1 MKPLST
7 GTGLKDRLKQFDICL
22 LICTSV
28 LSLMSLLLMF
38 SIADKEGIGTGL
50 LKMQSAATLVGVFV
64 MVFLST
70 VDYQEV
76 VNKLWVIFL
85 IGEIGLLGITL
96 IYGVAEG
103 TNVSWLRIGPIAI
116 QPSEFV
122 KGTFIVTFSKHLD
135 MVKHK
140 INHPLSLLGL
150 GVHAGA
156 IIGLILLSGDLGVAM
171 VYCGIVALML
181 FCAGLSLFYFLGAGV
196 AIFAAIPYAWDFLKD
211 YQQNRIIYGFNP
223 EGDPEEYGYQALLGR
238 DTLAN
243 GGLFGNGI
251 HGGEYYH
258 RLYACENDFAFS
270 TLCEKF
276 GLVCGILVLVCLA
289 VVVIRVF
296 MIARTSRKDS
306 GAFICIGVAAAI
318 VVQTAENV
326 GMCLAMLPVIG
337 ITLPF
342 ISYGGSSTLAMYLLL
357 GMVHSV
363 KTHRVK
369 YNFEREHA

>member
-7 GTGLKDRLKQFDICL
+7 GTGLKDRLRQFDICL

-28 LSLMSLLLMF
+28 LSIMSLLLMY
-38 SIADKEGIGTGL
+38 SISDTLGFGL
-50 LKMQSAATLVGVFV
+50 LRMQAASTLVGVFV
-64 MVFLST
+64 MVFLAT

-85 IGEIGLLGITL
+85 IGEIGLLCITL
-96 IYGVAEG
+96 VFGIAEG
-103 TNVSWLRIGPIAI
+103 ENQSWLEIGPITI

-135 MVKHK
+135 IVKHK

-150 GVHAGA
+150 GMHAGA
-156 IIGLILLSGDLGVAM
+156 IIGLILISGDLGVAL

-196 AIFAAIPYAWDFLKD
+196 AAFVAIPYAWDFLKE
-211 YQQNRIIYGFNP
+211 YQKKRIIYGFNP
-223 EGDPEEYGYQALLGR
+223 EADPEDTGYQALLGR
-238 DTLAN
+238 DALAN
-243 GGLFGNGI
+243 GGFFGQGINGGTYYKGLF
-251 HGGEYYH
+251 
-258 RLYACENDFAFS
+258 ACENDFAFS

-276 GLVCGILVLVCLA
+276 GLACGILVLICLA
-289 VVVIRVF
+289 IIVIRVF

-306 GAFICIGVAAAI
+306 GAFLCIGVAAAI
-318 VVQTAENV
+318 VVQTIENV

>member
-7 GTGLKDRLKQFDICL
+7 GTGLKDRLRQFDICL

-28 LSLMSLLLMF
+28 LSIISILLMY
-38 SIADKEGIGTGL
+38 SIADSEGYGL
-50 LKMQSAATLVGVFV
+50 LRMQAAATLVGVFV
-64 MVFLST
+64 MVFLAT

-96 IYGVAEG
+96 LYGVAEG
-103 TNVSWLRIGPIAI
+103 ENQSWLEIGPITI

-140 INHPLSLLGL
+140 INHPMSLLGL
-150 GVHAGA
+150 GIHAGG
-156 IIGLILLSGDLGVAM
+156 IIGLILLSGDLGVAL

-196 AIFAAIPYAWDFLKD
+196 ALFVAIPYVWEFLKD
-211 YQQNRIIYGFNP
+211 YQKYRIIYGFNP
-223 EGDPEEYGYQALLGR
+223 EADPEEYGYQALLGR
-238 DTLAN
+238 DALAN
-243 GGLFGNGI
+243 GGFFGKGI
-251 HGGEYYH
+251 NGGEFYKD
-258 RLYACENDFAFS
+258 LFACENDFAFS

-276 GLVCGILVLVCLA
+276 GLIGGIIVLVCLA
-289 VVVIRVF
+289 IVVIRVF

-318 VVQTAENV
+318 VVQTVENV

>member
-1 MKPLST
+1 MKIVKRSL
-7 GTGLKDRLKQFDICL
+7 LDRLKCFDPFLMFCTLGLTL
-22 LICTSV
+22 LSLLALWGGRGDFGTRAFFMQLAMSV
-28 LSLMSLLLMF
+28 LGVVMVVFIASLDYEHIVNRYYVGAFLLSLFLMAVTLLFGF
-38 SIADKEGIGTGL
+38 SIGG
-50 LKMQSAATLVGVFV
+50 
-64 MVFLST
+64 
-70 VDYQEV
+70 
-76 VNKLWVIFL
+76 NR
-85 IGEIGLLGITL
+85 
-96 IYGVAEG
+96 
-103 TNVSWLRIGPIAI
+103 SWLELPGGFSV

-135 MVKHK
+135 MVKHR
-140 INHPLSLLGL
+140 INHPLSLAGLGL
-150 GVHAGA
+150 HAGT
-156 IIGLILLSGDLGVAM
+156 IIGLIMLSGDLGVAL

-181 FCAGLSLFYFLGAGV
+181 FCAGLSIFYFLGAGV
-196 AIFAAIPYAWDFLKD
+196 ATFVAIPYVWDFLKE
-211 YQQNRIIYGFNP
+211 YQRNRIIYGFDP
-223 EGDPEEYGYQALLGR
+223 ESDPEEYGYQALLGR
-238 DTLAN
+238 DALAN
-243 GGLFGNGI
+243 GGMFGKGI

-258 RLYACENDFAFS
+258 DLFACENDFAFS

-276 GLVCGILVLVCLA
+276 GLVCGILVLICLT
-289 VVVIRVF
+289 VIVFRVF

-306 GAFICIGVAAAI
+306 GAFLCIGVAAAI
-318 VVQTAENV
+318 VVQTTENV

>member
-1 MKPLST
+1 MKSLSKNHGIRST
-7 GTGLKDRLKQFDICL
+7 LKQFDICL
-22 LICTSV
+22 LICTTV
-28 LSLMSLLLMF
+28 LSIMSITLMY
-38 SIADKEGIGTGL
+38 SISDVKGTGL
-50 LKMQSAATLVGVFV
+50 LKMQVGATVAGICL
-64 MVFLST
+64 MIFLAT

-76 VNKLWVIFL
+76 VDKLWIPFL
-85 IGEIGLLGITL
+85 ILQVGLLGITL

-103 TNVSWLRIGPIAI
+103 TNKSWLYIGPISI

-135 MVKHK
+135 LVKNR

-150 GVHAGA
+150 GIHAGA
-156 IIGLILLSGDLGVAM
+156 VIGLILLSGDLGVAL
-171 VYCGIVALML
+171 VYCGVVALML

-196 AIFAAIPYAWDFLKD
+196 ALFVAIPYVWEFLAD
-211 YQQNRIIYGFNP
+211 YQKYRIIYGFNP
-223 EGDPEEYGYQALLGR
+223 EGDPDNYGFQALLGR
-238 DTLAN
+238 DALAN
-243 GGLFGNGI
+243 GGFFGQGVS
-251 HGGEYYH
+251 GGEYYKS
-258 RLYACENDFAFS
+258 LFACENDFAFS
-270 TLCEKF
+270 TLCEKL
-276 GLVCGILVLVCLA
+276 GLLGGIVVLVCLC

>member
-1 MKPLST
+1 MKSLSK
-7 GTGLKDRLKQFDICL
+7 GMGLKDRLKQFDICL

-28 LSLMSLLLMF
+28 LSAMSILLMY
-38 SIADKEGIGTGL
+38 SIADKTGTSL
-50 LKMQSAATLVGVFV
+50 LKMQAAATFAGVCV
-64 MVFLST
+64 MIFLST

-76 VNKLWVIFL
+76 VNKLWIPFL
-85 IGEIGLLGITL
+85 IAEIGLLGITL
-96 IYGVAEG
+96 LYGVAEG
-103 TNVSWLRIGPIAI
+103 TNQSWLYIGSISI

-135 MVKHK
+135 LVKNK

-150 GVHAGA
+150 GLHAGT
-156 IIGLILLSGDLGVAM
+156 IIGLILLSGDLGVAL

-196 AIFAAIPYAWDFLKD
+196 LLFVALPYAWDFLAD
-211 YQQNRIIYGFNP
+211 YQRYRIIYGFDPESDP
-223 EGDPEEYGYQALLGR
+223 EGYGYQALMGR
-238 DTLAN
+238 DALAN
-243 GGLFGNGI
+243 GGFFGNGI
-251 HGGEYYH
+251 HGGEYYKD
-258 RLYACENDFAFS
+258 LYACENDFAFS

-276 GLVCGILVLVCLA
+276 GLIAGAIVLICLA
-289 VVVIRVF
+289 IVVIRVF
-296 MIARTSRKDS
+296 AIARTSRKDS

-318 VVQTAENV
+318 VVQTIENV

>member
-1 MKPLST
+1 M
-7 GTGLKDRLKQFDICL
+7 LKQI
-22 LICTSV
+22 I
-28 LSLMSLLLMF
+28 LLL
-38 SIADKEGIGTGL
+38 AGI
-50 LKMQSAATLVGVFV
+50 VFYIV
-64 MVFLST
+64 
-70 VDYQEV
+70 
-76 VNKLWVIFL
+76 
-85 IGEIGLLGITL
+85 LGW
-96 IYGVAEG
+96 
-103 TNVSWLRIGPIAI
+103 WLRDIRRAKIMRWPLGVMALGFLAINLVAGVTSYGATNWLSIGGFTI

-135 MVKHK
+135 LVKHR

-150 GVHAGA
+150 GLHAGT
-156 IIGLILLSGDLGVAM
+156 IVGLILLSGDLGVAL

-196 AIFAAIPYAWDFLKD
+196 VVFVAIPYVWEFLAD
-211 YQQNRIIYGFNP
+211 YQRYRIIYGF
-223 EGDPEEYGYQALLGR
+223 DPESDPEHYGYQALLGR
-238 DTLAN
+238 QALAN
-243 GGLFGNGI
+243 GGFFGNGI
-251 HGGEYYH
+251 HGGEYYKD
-258 RLYACENDFAFS
+258 LFACENDFAFS
-270 TLCEKF
+270 SLCEKF
-276 GLVCGILVLVCLA
+276 GLIGGMLVLICLA
-289 VVVIRVF
+289 IVVIRVF
-296 MIARTSRKDS
+296 AIARTSRKDS

>member
-1 MKPLST
+1 MKSLSV
-7 GTGLKDRLKQFDICL
+7 GTGLRDRLKQFDICL

-28 LSLMSLLLMF
+28 LSLLSLLLMY
-38 SIADKEGIGTGL
+38 SISDKDGTGL
-50 LKMQSAATLVGVFV
+50 LKMQAAATFAGVCV
-64 MVFLST
+64 MVLLSM

-76 VNKLWVIFL
+76 VNKLWLIFL

-103 TNVSWLRIGPIAI
+103 ENVSWLKIGPIHI

-135 MVKHK
+135 MVKHR
-140 INHPLSLLGL
+140 INHPVSLVGL
-150 GVHAGA
+150 GIHAGA
-156 IIGLILLSGDLGVAM
+156 IIGLIMLSGDLGVAL

-181 FCAGLSLFYFLGAGV
+181 FCAGLSIFYFLGAGV
-196 AIFAAIPYAWDFLKD
+196 AAFVAIPYVWDFLKE
-211 YQQNRIIYGFNP
+211 YQKNRIIYGFDP
-223 EGDPEEYGYQALLGR
+223 ESDPEEYGYQALLGR
-238 DTLAN
+238 DALAS
-243 GGLFGNGI
+243 GGMFGKGI
-251 HGGEYYH
+251 HGGDYYH
-258 RLYACENDFAFS
+258 DLFACENDFAFS

-276 GLVCGILVLVCLA
+276 GLVCGILVLVCLSII
-289 VVVIRVF
+289 VIRVF

-318 VVQTAENV
+318 VVQTTENV

-369 YNFEREHA
+369 YNFEREQA

>member
-1 MKPLST
+1 MY
-7 GTGLKDRLKQFDICL
+7 LK
-22 LICTSV
+22 
-28 LSLMSLLLMF
+28 
-38 SIADKEGIGTGL
+38 
-50 LKMQSAATLVGVFV
+50 GVCV

-76 VNKLWVIFL
+76 VNKLWIPFL
-85 IGEIGLLGITL
+85 IAEIGLLGITL
-96 IYGVAEG
+96 LYGVAEG
-103 TNVSWLRIGPIAI
+103 NNQSWLYIGPISI

-122 KGTFIVTFSKHLD
+122 KATFIVTFSKHLD
-135 MVKHK
+135 LVKNK

-156 IIGLILLSGDLGVAM
+156 IIGLILLSGDLGVAL

-196 AIFAAIPYAWDFLKD
+196 VLFVAIPYVWDFLKD
-211 YQQNRIIYGFNP
+211 YQRYRIIYGFDPESDP
-223 EGDPEEYGYQALLGR
+223 EGYGYQALLGR
-238 DTLAN
+238 DALAN
-243 GGLFGNGI
+243 GGIFGNGI
-251 HGGEYYH
+251 HGGEYYKD
-258 RLYACENDFAFS
+258 LFACENDFAFS

-276 GLVCGILVLVCLA
+276 GAIGGMIALICLA

-296 MIARTSRKDS
+296 AIARTARKDS

-318 VVQTAENV
+318 VIQTAENV

>member
-28 LSLMSLLLMF
+28 LSIMSILLMY
-38 SIADKEGIGTGL
+38 SISDKLGMGL
-50 LKMQSAATLVGVFV
+50 LKMQAASTLVGVFV
-64 MVFLST
+64 MIFLST

-76 VNKLWVIFL
+76 VNKLWIPFL
-85 IGEIGLLGITL
+85 IAEIGLLGITL

-103 TNVSWLRIGPIAI
+103 SNVSWLEIGPITI

-135 MVKHK
+135 LVKHK

-150 GVHAGA
+150 GLHAGT
-156 IIGLILLSGDLGVAM
+156 IIGLILLSGDLGVAL

-181 FCAGLSLFYFLGAGV
+181 FCAGLSFFYFIGAGV
-196 AIFAAIPYAWDFLKD
+196 VMFVAIPYVWDFLAE
-211 YQQNRIIYGFNP
+211 YQRYRIIYGFDP
-223 EGDPEEYGYQALLGR
+223 EGDPQGYGYQALLGR
-238 DTLAN
+238 DALAN
-243 GGLFGNGI
+243 GGFFGNGI
-251 HGGEYYH
+251 HGGEYYKD
-258 RLYACENDFAFS
+258 LFACENDFAFS

-276 GLVCGILVLVCLA
+276 GLLGGMIVLICLA
-289 VVVIRVF
+289 VVVVRVF
-296 MIARTSRKDS
+296 AIARTSRKDS

-318 VVQTAENV
+318 VIQTTENV

>member
-28 LSLMSLLLMF
+28 LSIISLLLMY
-38 SIADKEGIGTGL
+38 SLRDLSLRHAGL
-50 LKMQSAATLVGVFV
+50 VKMQAAATLVGIFV
-64 MVFLST
+64 MVFLAT

-103 TNVSWLRIGPIAI
+103 SNQSWLEIGPITI

-150 GVHAGA
+150 GVHAGV
-156 IIGLILLSGDLGVAM
+156 IIGLILISGDLGVAL

-196 AIFAAIPYAWDFLKD
+196 AIFAAIPYVWDFLKE
-211 YQQNRIIYGFNP
+211 YQKNRIIYGFNP

-238 DTLAN
+238 DALAN
-243 GGLFGNGI
+243 GGFFGKGI
-251 HGGEYYH
+251 NGGEYYKD
-258 RLYACENDFAFS
+258 LFANENDFAFA

-276 GLVCGILVLVCLA
+276 GAIGGIIVLICLA

-357 GMVHSV
+357 GMVHWV

>member
-22 LICTSV
+22 LICTSI
-28 LSLMSLLLMF
+28 LSIMSLLLMY
-38 SIADKEGIGTGL
+38 SISDTLGLGL
-50 LKMQSAATLVGVFV
+50 LRMQSVATFAGVCV
-64 MVFLST
+64 MIFLST

-76 VNKLWVIFL
+76 VNKLWIPFL
-85 IGEIGLLGITL
+85 IAEIGLLGITIL
-96 IYGVAEG
+96 YGVAEG
-103 TNVSWLRIGPIAI
+103 DNRSWLYIGSLSI

-135 MVKHK
+135 LVKNK
-140 INHPLSLLGL
+140 INHPLSLIGLGL
-150 GVHAGA
+150 HAGT
-156 IIGLILLSGDLGVAM
+156 IIGLILISGDLGVAL

-181 FCAGLSLFYFLGAGV
+181 FCAGLSIFYFLGAGV
-196 AIFAAIPYAWDFLKD
+196 VLFVAIPYVWDFLKD
-211 YQQNRIIYGFNP
+211 YQRYRIIYGFDP
-223 EGDPEEYGYQALLGR
+223 EGDPEGYGYQALLGR
-238 DTLAN
+238 DALAN
-243 GGLFGNGI
+243 GGFFGNGI
-251 HGGEYYH
+251 HGGEYYKD
-258 RLYACENDFAFS
+258 LFACENDFAFS
-270 TLCEKF
+270 SLCEKF
-276 GLVCGILVLVCLA
+276 GLLGGTVVLICLA
-289 VVVIRVF
+289 IVVIRVF
-296 MIARTSRKDS
+296 AIARTSRKDS

>member
-1 MKPLST
+1 MKSLST
-7 GTGLKDRLKQFDICL
+7 GTGIKDRLKQFDICL

-28 LSLMSLLLMF
+28 LSAMSLLLMY
-38 SIADKEGIGTGL
+38 SISDVNGTGQ
-50 LKMQSAATLVGVFV
+50 LKMQAASTFAGVCV
-64 MVFLST
+64 MIFLSM

-76 VNKLWVIFL
+76 VNKLWIPFWIAGV
-85 IGEIGLLGITL
+85 GLLGITL
-96 IYGVAEG
+96 LYGIAEG
-103 TNVSWLRIGPIAI
+103 TNKSWLEIGPITI

-135 MVKHK
+135 LVKHK

-150 GVHAGA
+150 GLHAGS
-156 IIGLILLSGDLGVAM
+156 IIGLILLSGDLGVAL

-181 FCAGLSLFYFLGAGV
+181 FCAGLSLFYFFGAG
-196 AIFAAIPYAWDFLKD
+196 AALFIAVPYVWDMLEE
-211 YQQNRIIYGFNP
+211 YQQKRIIYGFNP
-223 EGDPEEYGYQALLGR
+223 DADPTDTGYQVILGR
-238 DTLAN
+238 SALAN
-243 GGLFGNGI
+243 GGFFGQGI
-251 HGGEYYH
+251 HGGEYYKDLFA
-258 RLYACENDFAFS
+258 RENDFAFA

-276 GLVCGILVLVCLA
+276 GLLGGIIVLVCLA

-296 MIARTSRKDS
+296 AIARTSRKDS

>member
-28 LSLMSLLLMF
+28 LSIMSLLLMF
-38 SIADKEGIGTGL
+38 SISDKEGLGL
-50 LKMQSAATLVGVFV
+50 LRMQAAATVVGVGV
-64 MVFLST
+64 MVFLAT

-76 VNKLWVIFL
+76 VNKLWIPFL
-85 IGEIGLLGITL
+85 IAEIGLLGITVL
-96 IYGVAEG
+96 YGVAEG
-103 TNVSWLRIGPIAI
+103 DNTSWLKIGPVYV

-135 MVKHK
+135 MVKHR

-150 GVHAGA
+150 GAHAGV
-156 IIGLILLSGDLGVAM
+156 IIGMILVSGDLGVAL

-196 AIFAAIPYAWDFLKD
+196 ALFVAIPYAWDFLKD
-211 YQQNRIIYGFNP
+211 YQRYRIIYGFDP
-223 EGDPEEYGYQALLGR
+223 EGDPEGYGYQALLGR
-238 DTLAN
+238 DALAN
-243 GGLFGNGI
+243 GGFFGQGING
-251 HGGEYYH
+251 GTYYH
-258 RLYACENDFAFS
+258 DLFACENDFAFS

-276 GLVCGILVLVCLA
+276 GMLGGIVVLVCLA

-306 GAFICIGVAAAI
+306 GAFLCIGVAAAI

>member
-28 LSLMSLLLMF
+28 LSIMSLLLMF
-38 SIADKEGIGTGL
+38 SISDKEGLGL
-50 LKMQSAATLVGVFV
+50 LRMQAAATVVGVGV
-64 MVFLST
+64 MVFLAT

-76 VNKLWVIFL
+76 VNKLWIPFL
-85 IGEIGLLGITL
+85 IAEIGLLGITVL
-96 IYGVAEG
+96 YGVAEG
-103 TNVSWLRIGPIAI
+103 DNTSWLKIGPVYV

-135 MVKHK
+135 IVKHR

-150 GVHAGA
+150 GAHAGV
-156 IIGLILLSGDLGVAM
+156 IIGMILVSGDLGVAL

-196 AIFAAIPYAWDFLKD
+196 ALFVAIPYAWDFLKD
-211 YQQNRIIYGFNP
+211 YQRYRIIYGFDP
-223 EGDPEEYGYQALLGR
+223 EGDPEGYGYQALLGR
-238 DTLAN
+238 DALAN
-243 GGLFGNGI
+243 GGFFGQGING
-251 HGGEYYH
+251 GTYYH
-258 RLYACENDFAFS
+258 DLFACENDFAFS

-276 GLVCGILVLVCLA
+276 GMLGGIVVLVCLA

-306 GAFICIGVAAAI
+306 GAFLCIGVAAAI

>member
-28 LSLMSLLLMF
+28 LSIMSLLLMF
-38 SIADKEGIGTGL
+38 SISDKEGLGL
-50 LKMQSAATLVGVFV
+50 LRMQAAATLAGVCV
-64 MVFLST
+64 MVFLAT

-76 VNKLWVIFL
+76 VNKLWIPFL
-85 IGEIGLLGITL
+85 IAEIGLLGITF

-103 TNVSWLRIGPIAI
+103 NNTSWLKIGPVYV

-135 MVKHK
+135 MVKHR
-140 INHPLSLLGL
+140 INHPVSLLGL
-150 GVHAGA
+150 GAHAGV
-156 IIGLILLSGDLGVAM
+156 IIGMILVSGDLGVAL

-196 AIFAAIPYAWDFLKD
+196 ALFVAIPYAWDFLKE
-211 YQQNRIIYGFNP
+211 YQRYRIIYGFDP
-223 EGDPEEYGYQALLGR
+223 EGDPEGYGYQALLGR
-238 DTLAN
+238 DALAN
-243 GGLFGNGI
+243 GGFFGQGVK
-251 HGGEYYH
+251 GGTYYH
-258 RLYACENDFAFS
+258 DLFACENDFAFS

-276 GLVCGILVLVCLA
+276 GMLGGIVLLVCLA
-289 VVVIRVF
+289 VVVIRDF
-296 MIARTSRKDS
+296 LIARTSRTDS
-306 GAFICIGVAAAI
+306 GAFLCIGVAAAI

>member
-28 LSLMSLLLMF
+28 LSIMSLLLMY
-38 SIADKEGIGTGL
+38 SISDSEGIGL
-50 LKMQSAATLVGVFV
+50 LRMQAAATFAGVCV
-64 MVFLST
+64 MIFLST

-76 VNKLWVIFL
+76 VNKLWIPFL
-85 IGEIGLLGITL
+85 IAEIGLLCIML
-96 IYGVAEG
+96 VYGVAEG
-103 TNVSWLRIGPIAI
+103 ENKSWLYIGSLSI

-122 KGTFIVTFSKHLD
+122 KGTFIVAFSKHLD
-135 MVKHK
+135 LVKNK

-150 GVHAGA
+150 GIHAGA
-156 IIGLILLSGDLGVAM
+156 IIGLILLSGDLGVAL

-196 AIFAAIPYAWDFLKD
+196 AIFVAIPYIWDFLKD
-211 YQQNRIIYGFNP
+211 YQRYRIIYGFNP
-223 EGDPEEYGYQALLGR
+223 EGDPQDYGYQALLGR
-238 DTLAN
+238 DALAN
-243 GGLFGNGI
+243 GGFFGNGI
-251 HGGEYYH
+251 HGGEYYKD
-258 RLYACENDFAFS
+258 LFACENDFAFS
-270 TLCEKF
+270 SLCEKF
-276 GLVCGILVLVCLA
+276 GILCGMIVLICLA
-289 VVVIRVF
+289 IVVIRVF
-296 MIARTSRKDS
+296 AIARTSRKDS

-318 VVQTAENV
+318 VVQTVENI

-363 KTHRVK
+363 KTHRIK

>member
-28 LSLMSLLLMF
+28 LSIMSLLLMV
-38 SIADKEGIGTGL
+38 SISDKEGLGL
-50 LKMQSAATLVGVFV
+50 LKMQAAATFAGVCV
-64 MVFLST
+64 MIFLSM

-76 VNKLWVIFL
+76 VNKLWIPFL
-85 IGEIGLLGITL
+85 IAEIGLLGITL
-96 IYGVAEG
+96 LYGVAEG
-103 TNVSWLRIGPIAI
+103 TNQSWLKIGPIYI

-135 MVKHK
+135 MVKHR
-140 INHPLSLLGL
+140 INHPVSLLGL
-150 GVHAGA
+150 GAHAGV
-156 IIGLILLSGDLGVAM
+156 IIGLILISGDLGVAL

-196 AIFAAIPYAWDFLKD
+196 AAFVAIPYVWEFLAD
-211 YQQNRIIYGFNP
+211 YQKFRIIYGFDP
-223 EGDPEEYGYQALLGR
+223 DSDPEEYGYQAIMGR
-238 DTLAN
+238 NALAN
-243 GGLFGNGI
+243 GGFFGQGING
-251 HGGEYYH
+251 GSYYH
-258 RLYACENDFAFS
+258 DLFACENDFAFS

-276 GLVCGILVLVCLA
+276 GMLGGMIVLICLA
-289 VVVIRVF
+289 IVVIRVF

-306 GAFICIGVAAAI
+306 GAFLCIGVAAAV

>member
-28 LSLMSLLLMF
+28 LSIMSLLLMY
-38 SIADKEGIGTGL
+38 SIADKEGLGL
-50 LKMQSAATLVGVFV
+50 LKMQAAATFAGVCV

-76 VNKLWVIFL
+76 VNKLWIPFL
-85 IGEIGLLGITL
+85 IAEIGLLGITL

-103 TNVSWLRIGPIAI
+103 TNQSWLIIGPISI

-135 MVKHK
+135 LVKHK

-150 GVHAGA
+150 GAHAGA
-156 IIGLILLSGDLGVAM
+156 IIGLILISGDLGVAL

-196 AIFAAIPYAWDFLKD
+196 ALFIAIPYVWEFLAE
-211 YQQNRIIYGFNP
+211 YQKNRIIYGFNP
-223 EGDPEEYGYQALLGR
+223 EADPEEYGYQAIMGR
-238 DTLAN
+238 NALAN
-243 GGLFGNGI
+243 GGFFGNGI
-251 HGGEYYH
+251 HGGDYYKD
-258 RLYACENDFAFS
+258 LFACENDFAFS

-276 GLVCGILVLVCLA
+276 GVLGGIIVLICLA
-289 VVVIRVF
+289 IVVVRVF

>member
-1 MKPLST
+1 MRSISN
-7 GTGLKDRLKQFDICL
+7 GTGIKDRLKQFDICL

-28 LSLMSLLLMF
+28 LSLMSLLLMY
-38 SIADKEGIGTGL
+38 SISDKVGTGM
-50 LKMQSAATLVGVFV
+50 LKTQLAATLAGVCV

-76 VNKLWVIFL
+76 VNKLWIPFL
-85 IGEIGLLGITL
+85 IGEIGLLAITL
-96 IYGVAEG
+96 LYGVSEG
-103 TNVSWLRIGPIAI
+103 TNQSWLYIGPISI

-122 KGTFIVTFSKHLD
+122 KATFIVTLSKHLD
-135 MVKHK
+135 LVKHR

-150 GVHAGA
+150 GVHACA
-156 IIGLILLSGDLGVAM
+156 IIGLILISGDLGVAL

-181 FCAGLSLFYFLGAGV
+181 FCAGLSLFYFLGAGIV
-196 AIFAAIPYAWDFLKD
+196 LFVAIPYAWDMLAD
-211 YQQNRIIYGFNP
+211 YQRYRIIYGF
-223 EGDPEEYGYQALLGR
+223 DPEWDPTGYGYQALLGR

-243 GGLFGNGI
+243 GGFFGRGI
-251 HGGEYYH
+251 RGGEYYKD
-258 RLYACENDFAFS
+258 LYACENDFAFS
-270 TLCEKF
+270 TLGEKF
-276 GLVCGILVLVCLA
+276 GMLGVIIVLTCLVI
-289 VVVIRVF
+289 VVIRVF

-342 ISYGGSSTLAMYLLL
+342 ISSGGSSTLAMYLLL

>member
-1 MKPLST
+1 MKSLT
-7 GTGLKDRLKQFDICL
+7 AGTGLKDRLKQFDICL

-28 LSLMSLLLMF
+28 LSILSLLLMY
-38 SIADKEGIGTGL
+38 SISDKEGTGL
-50 LKMQSAATLVGVFV
+50 LKMQAAATFAGVCV
-64 MVFLST
+64 MIFLST

-85 IGEIGLLGITL
+85 IGELGLLGITL
-96 IYGVAEG
+96 VYGIAEG
-103 TNVSWLRIGPIAI
+103 ENVSWLEIGPLTI

-150 GVHAGA
+150 GLHAGS
-156 IIGLILLSGDLGVAM
+156 IVGLILLSGDLGVAL

-181 FCAGLSLFYFLGAGV
+181 FCAGLSIFYFLGAGV
-196 AIFAAIPYAWDFLKD
+196 ALFVAVPYVWDFLKE
-211 YQQNRIIYGFNP
+211 YQKNRIIYGFNP

-238 DTLAN
+238 DALAN
-243 GGLFGNGI
+243 GGLFGQGI

-258 RLYACENDFAFS
+258 SLFACENDFAFS

-276 GLVCGILVLVCLA
+276 GLACGILVLICLA
-289 VVVIRVF
+289 VIVIRVF

-306 GAFICIGVAAAI
+306 GAFLCIGVAAAI
-318 VVQTAENV
+318 VVQTTENV

>member
-1 MKPLST
+1 MKPLSM

-28 LSLMSLLLMF
+28 LSIMSLLLMF
-38 SIADKEGIGTGL
+38 SISDKEGLGL
-50 LKMQSAATLVGVFV
+50 LRMQAAATVVGVGV
-64 MVFLST
+64 MVFLAT

-76 VNKLWVIFL
+76 VNKLWIPFL
-85 IGEIGLLGITL
+85 IAEIGLLGITVL
-96 IYGVAEG
+96 YGVAEG
-103 TNVSWLRIGPIAI
+103 DNTSWLKIGPVYV

-135 MVKHK
+135 MVKHR

-150 GVHAGA
+150 GAHAGV
-156 IIGLILLSGDLGVAM
+156 IIGMILVSGDLGVAL

-196 AIFAAIPYAWDFLKD
+196 ALFVAIPYAWDFLKD
-211 YQQNRIIYGFNP
+211 YQRYRIIYGFDP
-223 EGDPEEYGYQALLGR
+223 EGDPEGYGYQALLGR
-238 DTLAN
+238 DALAN
-243 GGLFGNGI
+243 GGFFGQGING
-251 HGGEYYH
+251 GTYYH
-258 RLYACENDFAFS
+258 DLFACENDFAFS

-276 GLVCGILVLVCLA
+276 GMLGGIVVLVCLA

-306 GAFICIGVAAAI
+306 GAFLCIGVAAAI

>member
-7 GTGLKDRLKQFDICL
+7 GTGLKDRLRQFDICL

-28 LSLMSLLLMF
+28 LSIISILLMY
-38 SIADKEGIGTGL
+38 SIADSEGYGL
-50 LKMQSAATLVGVFV
+50 LRMQAASTLVGVFV
-64 MVFLST
+64 MVFLAT

-96 IYGVAEG
+96 LYGVAEG
-103 TNVSWLRIGPIAI
+103 ENQSWLEIGPITI

-140 INHPLSLLGL
+140 INHPMSLLGL
-150 GVHAGA
+150 GIHAGG
-156 IIGLILLSGDLGVAM
+156 IIGLILLSGDLGVAL

-196 AIFAAIPYAWDFLKD
+196 ALFVAIPYVWEFLKD
-211 YQQNRIIYGFNP
+211 YQKYRIIYGFNP
-223 EGDPEEYGYQALLGR
+223 EADPEEYGYQALLGR
-238 DTLAN
+238 DALAN
-243 GGLFGNGI
+243 GGFFGKGI
-251 HGGEYYH
+251 NGGEFYKD
-258 RLYACENDFAFS
+258 LFACENDFAFS

-276 GLVCGILVLVCLA
+276 GLIGGIIVLVCLA
-289 VVVIRVF
+289 IVVIRVF

-318 VVQTAENV
+318 VVQTVENV

>member
-1 MKPLST
+1 MKSLT
-7 GTGLKDRLKQFDICL
+7 AGTGLKDRLKQFDICL

-28 LSLMSLLLMF
+28 LSILSLLLMY
-38 SIADKEGIGTGL
+38 SIADKEGTGL
-50 LKMQSAATLVGVFV
+50 LKMQAAATFAGVCV
-64 MVFLST
+64 MIFLST

-96 IYGVAEG
+96 VYGIAEG
-103 TNVSWLRIGPIAI
+103 ENVSWLEIGPITI

-135 MVKHK
+135 IVKNK

-150 GVHAGA
+150 GLHAGT
-156 IIGLILLSGDLGVAM
+156 IIGLILISGDLGVAL

-181 FCAGLSLFYFLGAGV
+181 FCAGLSMFYFLGAGV
-196 AIFAAIPYAWDFLKD
+196 ALFVAIPYVWDFLKE
-211 YQQNRIIYGFNP
+211 YQKNRIIYGFNP

-238 DTLAN
+238 DALAN
-243 GGLFGNGI
+243 GGLFGQGLR
-251 HGGEYYH
+251 GGQYYH
-258 RLYACENDFAFS
+258 SLFACENDFAFS

-276 GLVCGILVLVCLA
+276 GLACGILVLICLA
-289 VVVIRVF
+289 VIVIRVF

-306 GAFICIGVAAAI
+306 GAFLCIGVAAAI
-318 VVQTAENV
+318 VIQTTENV

>member
-7 GTGLKDRLKQFDICL
+7 GTGIKDRLKQFDICL

-28 LSLMSLLLMF
+28 LSIMSLLLMY
-38 SIADKEGIGTGL
+38 SISDARGTGL
-50 LKMQSAATLVGVFV
+50 LKMQLVATLAGVCV
-64 MVFLST
+64 MIFLST

-76 VNKLWVIFL
+76 VNKLWIPFL
-85 IGEIGLLGITL
+85 IAEIGLLGITL
-96 IYGVAEG
+96 LYGVAEG
-103 TNVSWLRIGPIAI
+103 NNQSWLYIGSLSI

-135 MVKHK
+135 LVKHK

-150 GVHAGA
+150 GIHAGA
-156 IIGLILLSGDLGVAM
+156 IIGLILLSGDLGVAL

-196 AIFAAIPYAWDFLKD
+196 VLFVAIPYVWDFLKD
-211 YQQNRIIYGFNP
+211 YQRYRIIYGFDP
-223 EGDPEEYGYQALLGR
+223 EGDPEGYGYQALLGR
-238 DTLAN
+238 DALAN
-243 GGLFGNGI
+243 GGFFGQGI
-251 HGGEYYH
+251 HGGEYYKD
-258 RLYACENDFAFS
+258 LFACENDFAFS

-276 GLVCGILVLVCLA
+276 GLVGGMVVLICLA
-289 VVVIRVF
+289 IVVIRVF
-296 MIARTSRKDS
+296 AIARTSRKDS

>member
-28 LSLMSLLLMF
+28 LSILSIVLMY
-38 SIADKEGIGTGL
+38 SIRDASVRHAGL
-50 LKMQSAATLVGVFV
+50 VKMQAAATLVGVFI

-76 VNKLWVIFL
+76 VDKLWVIFL

-103 TNVSWLRIGPIAI
+103 TNVSWLEIGPITI

-135 MVKHK
+135 MVKHR
-140 INHPLSLLGL
+140 INHPMSLLALGL
-150 GVHAGA
+150 HAGT
-156 IIGLILLSGDLGVAM
+156 IIGLILLSGDLGVAL
-171 VYCGIVALML
+171 VYCGIVAIML

-196 AIFAAIPYAWDFLKD
+196 AIFAAIPYVWEFLKE
-211 YQQNRIIYGFNP
+211 YQQKRIIYGFNP

-238 DTLAN
+238 DALSN
-243 GGLFGNGI
+243 GGFFGKGINGGDYYKDLF
-251 HGGEYYH
+251 
-258 RLYACENDFAFS
+258 ACENDFAFS

-276 GLVCGILVLVCLA
+276 GTVGGMVVLICLA
-289 VVVIRVF
+289 IVVIRVF
-296 MIARTSRKDS
+296 MIARNSRKDS

-318 VVQTAENV
+318 VIQTAENV

>member
-1 MKPLST
+1 MKPLSM
-7 GTGLKDRLKQFDICL
+7 GTGFKDRLKQFDICL

-28 LSLMSLLLMF
+28 LSLLSLLLMY
-38 SIADKEGIGTGL
+38 SIADKEDVGFGL
-50 LKMQSAATLVGVFV
+50 LKMQSAATLVGICL
-64 MVFLST
+64 MVFLAT

-76 VNKLWVIFL
+76 VDKLWVIFL

-103 TNVSWLRIGPIAI
+103 ENVSWLKIGPITL

-135 MVKHK
+135 MVKHR
-140 INHPLSLLGL
+140 INHPLSLAGLGL
-150 GVHAGA
+150 HAGT
-156 IIGLILLSGDLGVAM
+156 IIGLIMLSGDLGVAL

-181 FCAGLSLFYFLGAGV
+181 FCAGLSIFYFLGAGV
-196 AIFAAIPYAWDFLKD
+196 AAFVAIPFVWDLLKD
-211 YQQNRIIYGFNP
+211 YQRNRIIYGF
-223 EGDPEEYGYQALLGR
+223 DPESDPENYGYQALLGR
-238 DTLAN
+238 DALAN
-243 GGLFGNGI
+243 GGMFGQGV

-258 RLYACENDFAFS
+258 KLFACENDFAFS

-276 GLVCGILVLVCLA
+276 GLACGILVLVCLT
-289 VVVIRVF
+289 VIVIRVF

-306 GAFICIGVAAAI
+306 GAFLCIGVAAAI
-318 VVQTAENV
+318 VVQTTENV

>member
-7 GTGLKDRLKQFDICL
+7 GTGLKDRLRQFDICL
-22 LICTSV
+22 LICTSI
-28 LSLMSLLLMF
+28 LSILSLLLMY
-38 SIADKEGIGTGL
+38 SISDTMGFGL
-50 LKMQSAATLVGVFV
+50 LRMQAASTLVGVFV
-64 MVFLST
+64 MVFLAT

-76 VNKLWVIFL
+76 VNKMWVIFL

-96 IYGVAEG
+96 LFGVAEG
-103 TNVSWLRIGPIAI
+103 ENQSWLEIGPITI

-135 MVKHK
+135 AVKNR
-140 INHPLSLLGL
+140 INHPMSLLGL
-150 GVHAGA
+150 GLHAGT
-156 IIGLILLSGDLGVAM
+156 IIGLIMLSGDLGVAL

-181 FCAGLSLFYFLGAGV
+181 FCAGLSLFYFFGAGV
-196 AIFAAIPYAWDFLKD
+196 AIFAAIPYVWDLLKD
-211 YQQNRIIYGFNP
+211 YQKKRIIYAFNP
-223 EGDPEEYGYQALLGR
+223 EGDPEDAGYQVLLGR
-238 DTLAN
+238 DALAN
-243 GGLFGNGI
+243 GGVFGQGI
-251 HGGEYYH
+251 HGGTYYKD
-258 RLYACENDFAFS
+258 LFACENDFAFS

-276 GLVCGILVLVCLA
+276 GVIGGVLVLVCLA
-289 VVVIRVF
+289 IVVIRVF

-318 VVQTAENV
+318 VVQTVENV